1 MRKQYS
7 TFARRLTRRVMLPV
21 FVTMTLIAL
30 IILNLSF
37 VAIKKETEGRYQG
50 MMDLVSEKLNKIL
63 LHEEICARNM
73 FDEVSENM
81 DSPEAVMTVNDLL

>member
-7 TFARRLTRRVMLPV
+7 TFARRLTRWVMLPV

-63 LHEEICARNM
+63 LQTLYSFQRTNCVLHAK
-73 FDEVSENM
+73 
-81 DSPEAVMTVNDLL
+81 L